1 MLIAIDGPAGAGK
14 SSVARAVAAAL
25 GLRWLDTGAMYRAV
39 ALLVARAG
47 ADPRD
52 ERACASIARDA
63 RLDFDARGELAIDGA
78 LAGQALRS
86 REVGAIVSLV
96 AEHPAV
102 RASMVAKQREFAA
115 AWGGLVA
122 EGRDMTSVVFPH
134 ARHKFYLGASSAER
148 ARRRAAQER
157 VLDDAARVEEIR
169 REIETRDRIDSG
181 RACSPLVRVPDAVYV
196 DTDALS
202 EHAVVDVVL
211 ARIRQVAR
219 G

>member
-25 GLRWLDTGAMYRAV
+25 GVRWLDTGAMYRAV

-52 ERACASIARDA
+52 ERACAAIAADA
-63 RLDFDARGELAIDGA
+63 RLDFDARGELSIDGH
-78 LAGQALRS
+78 LAGRALRS
-86 REVGAIVSLV
+86 REVGSIVSFV

-102 RASMVAKQREFAA
+102 RASMVAKQRGFAR
-115 AWGGLVA
+115 AWKGLVA
-122 EGRDMTSVVFPH
+122 EGRDMTSVVFPD
-134 ARHKFYLGASSAER
+134 ADHKFFLAASSAER
-148 ARRRAAQER
+148 ARRRVAQEN
-157 VLDDAARVEEIR
+157 VLADPERVEEIR
-169 REIETRDRIDSG
+169 REIEQRDAIDTG

-202 EHAVVDVVL
+202 ERAVIDTLL
-211 ARIRQVAR
+211 ARIQ
-219 G
+219 GGP